1 MCVLECSM
9 IGHIQ
14 HETAAGV
21 GFACLRQKLA
31 HQVSAVQRDGGRR
44 CGAEAVLL
52 AQQLRVGAGCRHH
65 ALHTAVR
72 IASHHCSAQQGIAE
86 HTHPCTHSTLIY
98 ILVVGQLGHR
108 LWRINPQQCAQR
120 VVSCAATGKDV
131 ICTTIRQLV
140 TKPARVSICT
150 LVALALGAIKPHL

>member
-44 CGAEAVLL
+44 
-52 AQQLRVGAGCRHH
+52 
-65 ALHTAVR
+65 
-72 IASHHCSAQQGIAE
+72 
-86 HTHPCTHSTLIY
+86 
-98 ILVVGQLGHR
+98 
-108 LWRINPQQCAQR
+108 
-120 VVSCAATGKDV
+120 
-131 ICTTIRQLV
+131 
-140 TKPARVSICT
+140 
-150 LVALALGAIKPHL
+150 